1 MWSWVIFCNLIY
13 TSIYVFTNKYV
24 EYAHYLKPSHTKK
37 SINQSFCTSFFFRN
51 DVLPIVMGAAPEDYA
66 RAAPYHSYI
75 HVDEFETPKDLA
87 EYLHK
92 LDNNDTLYNEYFRWK
107 GTGSNVNTFFWCR
120 ICSMIHEVGENTHP
134 VVYRDLDRWW
144 RGPGVCIG
152 QTRWRENAKARSKII
167 IDKYGTGVWYKKCR
181 RAGWTQCR
189 ILIYRLSHDVSRDIP
204 VFGAP
209 QIVRKTFHSFQWDLR
224 IAGWLSLWYADDY
237 S

>member
-1 MWSWVIFCNLIY
+1 MSTL
-13 TSIYVFTNKYV
+13 SM
-24 EYAHYLKPSHTKK
+24 HTISNPVTPKIK
-37 SINQSFCTSFFFRN
+37 SINQSFCTSFFRN

-66 RAAPYHSYI
+66 RAAPYHSFI

-92 LDNNDTLYNEYFRWK
+92 LDNDDTLYNEYFRWK

-120 ICSMIHEVGENTHP
+120 ICSMIHEVGENSHP

-167 IDKYGTGVWYKKCR
+167 IDKYGTGV
-181 RAGWTQCR
+181 
-189 ILIYRLSHDVSRDIP
+189 
-204 VFGAP
+204 
-209 QIVRKTFHSFQWDLR
+209 
-224 IAGWLSLWYADDY
+224 
-237 S
+237 